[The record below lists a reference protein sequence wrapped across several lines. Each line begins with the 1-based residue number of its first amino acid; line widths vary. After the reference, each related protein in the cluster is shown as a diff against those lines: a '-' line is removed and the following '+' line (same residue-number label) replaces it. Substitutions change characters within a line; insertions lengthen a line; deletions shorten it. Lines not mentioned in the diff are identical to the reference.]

1 MLRIKISHNMKRSFL
16 LWLAATAITLIV
28 FYIQS
33 INNGRPVASIPSK
46 VNILSS
52 LVLFTALLLC
62 FRVGLEYF
70 NDNQKI
76 KKLTLP
82 AVTFFFF
89 YSIAIT
95 PLRKTYELNAINKK
109 VPPITELFD
118 LQSIIL
124 FVLWIIAMTVIFN
137 SKNPRLPA
145 LVFSIITVL
154 VFLFVRA

>member
-1 MLRIKISHNMKRSFL
+1 MKRSFF
-16 LWLAATAITLIV
+16 LWLAATVITLVV
-28 FYIQS
+28 FYVQGIT
-33 INNGRPVASIPSK
+33 GRNSVSSIPSK
-46 VNILSS
+46 VSILSS
-52 LVLFTALLLC
+52 LVLFTALLLS
-62 FRVGLEYF
+62 FRTGLEYF

-89 YSIAIT
+89 YSIAVT

-124 FVLWIIAMTVIFN
+124 FVLWITAMIVIFN
-137 SKNPRLPA
+137 SRNPKLPA
-145 LVFSIITVL
+145 LVFSIITAL
-154 VFLFVRA
+154 VFLFVRI

>member
-1 MLRIKISHNMKRSFL
+1 VKRSFS
-16 LWLAATAITLIV
+16 LWLSATVLTLVV
-28 FYIQS
+28 FYIHS
-33 INNGRPVASIPSK
+33 ITAGNPDAASLPSK

-52 LVLFTALLLC
+52 LVLFTALLLS
-62 FRVGLEYF
+62 FRVGFEYF

-118 LQSIIL
+118 LQSIVL
-124 FVLWIIAMTVIFN
+124 FVLWITAMIVIFN
-137 SKNPRLPA
+137 SRNPKFPA
-145 LVFSIITVL
+145 LIFSIITVL
-154 VFLFVRA
+154 VFLFVRI